1 METSES
7 KNVILQLK
15 HATFYEDSVSIRMGK
30 FFCDLRI
37 EDIDYIDYKKP
48 SFFTCFMAATSRAYC
63 APGYLWI
70 LAKQKIR
77 GSCLLPPIKI
87 KFEEI
92 FKLPDKFK
100 KFLDI
105 LR

>member
-1 METSES
+1 
-7 KNVILQLK
+7 
-15 HATFYEDSVSIRMGK
+15 MGK

-37 EDIDYIDYKKP
+37 EDIDYKKP
-48 SFFTCFMAATSRAYC
+48 SFFTCLMAATSRAYFS
-63 APGYLWI
+63 PGYLWI
-70 LAKQKIR
+70 KTNIKIR
-77 GSCLLPPIKI
+77 GQKRLFPIKI

>member
-1 METSES
+1 MEKSES
-7 KNVILQLK
+7 KNAVLQLK
-15 HATFYEDSVSIRMGK
+15 QATFYEDSVLIHTGK
-30 FFCDLRI
+30 FHCDLRI
-37 EDIDYIDYKKP
+37 EDIDYIEYNKP
-48 SFFTCFMAATSRAYC
+48 SFFTCFMAATSRAYFS
-63 APGYLWI
+63 PGYLWI
-70 LAKQKIR
+70 KTNIKIR
-77 GSCLLPPIKI
+77 GQKRLFPIKI

>member
-1 METSES
+1 MEKSES
-7 KNVILQLK
+7 KNAVLQLK
-15 HATFYEDSVSIRMGK
+15 KATFYEDSVLIHTGK
-30 FFCDLRI
+30 FHCDLRI
-37 EDIDYIDYKKP
+37 EDIDYIEYNKS
-48 SFFTCFMAATSRAYC
+48 SFFTCFMAATSQAYFS
-63 APGYLWI
+63 PGYLWI
-70 LAKQKIR
+70 KTNIKIR
-77 GSCLLPPIKI
+77 GQKRLFPIKI